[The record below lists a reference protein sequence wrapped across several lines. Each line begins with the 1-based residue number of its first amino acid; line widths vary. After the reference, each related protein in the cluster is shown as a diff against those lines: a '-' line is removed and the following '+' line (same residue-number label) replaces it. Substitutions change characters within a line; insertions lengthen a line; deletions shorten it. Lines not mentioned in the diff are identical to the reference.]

1 MSYALI
7 DIVAILVVFIIN
19 YTMIFGDYKPKSKK
33 AFLLYR
39 LYLLALVVYFA
50 VDASWGLVAS
60 FHSQAALI
68 ADSSIY
74 FFLMIIAMLSWTH
87 FEVEYL
93 NENNIFGIV
102 LKILGWALFA
112 VGVALVITNIFHP
125 IMFSVDEN
133 GVYQALL
140 ARDIFMLVQVF
151 GFLATGVFAIIS
163 SLKKSKEDKIRHI
176 AIAAVGIEM
185 GVAVFAQYFSTELPL
200 YSAGLLLGCCIL
212 YMSVVRLETNEYKRV
227 IELGKQELGVTKE
240 LAYHDSLTGTKNKH
254 AYVEKEE
261 EMNIF
266 IREKKV
272 AEFSIILFDLNDL
285 KAINDTYGHD
295 VGDKYIIKTCEMINS
310 YFNGDEIYRFGGDEF
325 VLILEGES
333 YSKRYKVLEKFDAMI
348 EKNVGTKEPIVAT
361 GIADFNPKN
370 DNTLRAVFVR
380 ADQKMY
386 MRKRSLKEMSNG

>member
-7 DIVAILVVFIIN
+7 DIVAILVVFIVN
-19 YTMIFGDYKPKSKK
+19 YKMIFGDYKPKSKK

-93 NENNIFGIV
+93 NENKIFGII
-102 LKILGWALFA
+102 LKILGWVLFA
-112 VGVALVITNIFHP
+112 VGVALVITNLFHP
-125 IMFSVDEN
+125 VMFSVDEN
-133 GVYQALL
+133 GVYKALL

-151 GFLATGVFAIIS
+151 GFLATAVFAIIS
-163 SLKKSKEDKIRHI
+163 SHKKSKEDKIRHI

-185 GVAVFAQYFSTELPL
+185 GAAVFAQYFSTELPL

-261 EMNIF
+261 EMNVF

-272 AEFSIILFDLNDL
+272 TEFSIILFDLNDL

-295 VGDKYIIKTCEMINS
+295 VGDKYIIKTCEMIAS
-310 YFNGDEIYRFGGDEF
+310 YFNRDEIYRFGGDEF
-325 VLILEGES
+325 VLILEG
-333 YSKRYKVLEKFDAMI
+333 
-348 EKNVGTKEPIVAT
+348 
-361 GIADFNPKN
+361 
-370 DNTLRAVFVR
+370 
-380 ADQKMY
+380 
-386 MRKRSLKEMSNG
+386 